1 MVFVLAIGDSP
12 DIQYSS
18 CDPHERGPFMF
29 HSENTEH
36 GERQQKDKHKG
47 YKKKQGT
54 LPDN

>member
-54 LPDN
+54 LPVN